1 MKQKLVNIVEKFVEI
16 IIVLM
21 GELIKNVCL
30 LFAFGFCI
38 EGKHL
43 EMWIAVIC
51 GYTYEIIYYKTALF
65 PYISPIEKKFKGNS
79 RNVRESY
86 TKIEVGKPD
95 NGCQGKC
102 YSIGNNVVM
111 VEKNGVIQILNR

>member
-1 MKQKLVNIVEKFVEI
+1 MPPGSFIISCCTEIRYAIIYREKERKLFMKQKLVNIVEKIVEI

-51 GYTYEIIYYKTALF
+51 GYTYEIIYYKTALKSN
-65 PYISPIEKKFKGNS
+65 YKSKKHK
-79 RNVRESY
+79 
-86 TKIEVGKPD
+86 
-95 NGCQGKC
+95 
-102 YSIGNNVVM
+102 
-111 VEKNGVIQILNR
+111 